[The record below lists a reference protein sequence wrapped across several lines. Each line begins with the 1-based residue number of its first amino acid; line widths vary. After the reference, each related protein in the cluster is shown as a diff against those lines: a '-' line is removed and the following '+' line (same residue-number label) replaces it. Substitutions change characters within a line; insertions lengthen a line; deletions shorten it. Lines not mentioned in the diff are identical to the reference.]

1 MLILIDGA
9 VEHKGSGECFRKSRE
24 AFLRCITSA
33 ILPDS
38 FMVDRFA
45 GFLPEIRGDFT
56 YAPCRFF
63 FAGFNDGLSFKTR
76 QFLFLFS
83 VMASTYLQG
92 LAGFA
97 LRADLMIDQMPHSG
111 PVAESGLPFF

>member
-38 FMVDRFA
+38 SMVDRFA

-63 FAGFNDGLSFKTR
+63 FAEDSQDFFYAIFFLHRFLSGQQT
-76 QFLFLFS
+76 
-83 VMASTYLQG
+83 
-92 LAGFA
+92 
-97 LRADLMIDQMPHSG
+97 
-111 PVAESGLPFF
+111 

>member
-63 FAGFNDGLSFKTR
+63 FAGFNDGLFFKTR

-97 LRADLMIDQMPHSG
+97 LRADLMIDQMLSLIHI
-111 PVAESGLPFF
+111 